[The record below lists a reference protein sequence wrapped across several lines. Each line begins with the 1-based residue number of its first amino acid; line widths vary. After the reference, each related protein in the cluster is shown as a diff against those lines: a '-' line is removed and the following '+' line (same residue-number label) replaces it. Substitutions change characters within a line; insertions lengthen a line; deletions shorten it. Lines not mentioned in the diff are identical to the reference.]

1 MSITI
6 DRLHLRPA
14 QLLLGWA
21 YNPRFAE
28 EYNHISRTDL
38 VEMVGLIPDFFA
50 HAVTEEDLDI
60 ANIADAMDDAYG
72 MGGFRYA
79 FGGSISADGVYSS
92 EGDPDLAPVGFAGR
106 KRHRRN
112 VLRLQLRHCWPAR
125 WPRQCPHRQ
134 VRLTNKG
141 LRPLFLC
148 PIGLELRSWT
158 SSCAHKYI

>member
-92 EGDPDLAPVGFAGR
+92 EGDPDLAPLVSLAANGTDVTCYVYNYGI
-106 KRHRRN
+106 
-112 VLRLQLRHCWPAR
+112 V
-125 WPRQCPHRQ
+125 
-134 VRLTNKG
+134 G
-141 LRPLFLC
+141 LRDGHGNVR
-148 PIGLELRSWT
+148 IGRFD
-158 SSCAHKYI
+158 